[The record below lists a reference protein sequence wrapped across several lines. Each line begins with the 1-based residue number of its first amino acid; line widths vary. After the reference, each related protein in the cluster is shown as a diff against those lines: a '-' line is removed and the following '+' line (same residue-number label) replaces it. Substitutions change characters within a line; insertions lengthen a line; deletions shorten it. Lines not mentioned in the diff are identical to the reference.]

1 MPPCRANQ
9 AAAATGV
16 GWPPRS
22 DTRDSSNADPLTQ
35 ADLAV
40 ASVAAVTGVA
50 RVAWAA
56 ADCVLLDPHADAAS
70 RQAKMQ
76 PPNAAGCNAML
87 V

>member
-22 DTRDSSNADPLTQ
+22 ETRDSAKADPLAQ
-35 ADLAV
+35 PDLAV
-40 ASVAAVTGVA
+40 AAGTG
-50 RVAWAA
+50 AA
-56 ADCVLLDPHADAAS
+56 ADWELPDSHAIAVR

-76 PPNAAGCNAML
+76 PPNAAGHRTML